1 MSYQAP
7 YQGLRVVDL
16 SQGIAGPYAAMLLAQ
31 YGADV
36 IKVEPPEGDWARILG
51 VRYGDQTVF
60 SIAGNLGKR
69 SIAVDLKTD
78 EGREIVRRLI
88 AGADVFLEGFRPAVA
103 ARLGIGY
110 DDVAAINPGIIYVSI
125 SGFGQSGPE
134 SQRPAMDPILQA
146 FTGLIA
152 NNRGPDGIPHRVT
165 PIVGDMS
172 TALYTFQ
179 ALSAAIY
186 ARRDEPRG
194 CYGYASLLQSAAKPV
209 ACGPGSHR
217 EEVSPP
223 PTASCSWSPC
233 TRLISGA
240 YATRSSCPMCPT
252 IRASLPAICATR
264 TSRSS
269 WQRCPRGSDA
279 TPLPSSRG
287 DSVRPGSCTRGSTTI
302 SSSFAILTWRQQA
315 SSRGSSS
322 RAWAACPSRE
332 RLAWCRPRRGR
343 REQPRPRSISTA
355 RRSWPRS
362 GSRRGSLEDSGGACT
377 ALHQTRTG

>member
-78 EGREIVRRLI
+78 EGREIVRRLV

-152 NNRGPDGIPHRVT
+152 TNRGPDGVPHRV
-165 PIVGDMS
+165 I
-172 TALYTFQ
+172 
-179 ALSAAIY
+179 
-186 ARRDEPRG
+186 
-194 CYGYASLLQSAAKPV
+194 
-209 ACGPGSHR
+209 
-217 EEVSPP
+217 
-223 PTASCSWSPC
+223 PTSWTC
-233 TRLISGA
+233 
-240 YATRSSCPMCPT
+240 
-252 IRASLPAICATR
+252 
-264 TSRSS
+264 
-269 WQRCPRGSDA
+269 
-279 TPLPSSRG
+279 
-287 DSVRPGSCTRGSTTI
+287 
-302 SSSFAILTWRQQA
+302 
-315 SSRGSSS
+315 
-322 RAWAACPSRE
+322 
-332 RLAWCRPRRGR
+332 
-343 REQPRPRSISTA
+343 RPRSIPSTRP
-355 RRSWPRS
+355 RRRCRS
-362 GSRRGSLEDSGGACT
+362 ST
-377 ALHQTRTG
+377 

>member
-78 EGREIVRRLI
+78 EGREIVCRLV
-88 AGADVFLEGFRPAVA
+88 AGADVFLEGFRPGVA
-103 ARLGIGY
+103 ARLGIAY
-110 DDVAAINPGIIYVSI
+110 EDVAAINPGIIYVSV
-125 SGFGQSGPE
+125 SGFGQRGPE

-152 NNRGPDGIPHRVT
+152 TNRGPDGVPHRVI
-165 PIVGDMS
+165 PIVVDMS

-194 CYGYASLLQSAAKPV
+194 CYVDASLLQSAAALQVVHLMAHYLEGGRMRPGITPGGSFAAADGFMFVVTMHEADFRSLCDALELPEVRDDPRFATSDLRYQHLAELMARLAERFERYTTAELGRRFRAAGLMHSRVNDYLEFLRDPHVEATGIVTWIEQPGVGRVPIPRAPGLV
-209 ACGPGSHR
+209 APPPGSPRATAPSLDQHR
-217 EEVSPP
+217 KE
-223 PTASCSWSPC
+223 
-233 TRLISGA
+233 
-240 YATRSSCPMCPT
+240 
-252 IRASLPAICATR
+252 
-264 TSRSS
+264 
-269 WQRCPRGSDA
+269 
-279 TPLPSSRG
+279 
-287 DSVRPGSCTRGSTTI
+287 
-302 SSSFAILTWRQQA
+302 ILA
-315 SSRGSSS
+315 EIG
-322 RAWAACPSRE
+322 
-332 RLAWCRPRRGR
+332 LA
-343 REQPRPRSISTA
+343 
-355 RRSWPRS
+355 
-362 GSRRGSLEDSGGACT
+362 
-377 ALHQTRTG
+377 

>member
-78 EGREIVRRLI
+78 EGREIVRRLV

-110 DDVAAINPGIIYVSI
+110 DSVAAINPGIIYVSI

-152 NNRGPDGIPHRVT
+152 TNRGPDGVPHRVT
-165 PIVGDMS
+165 PIVVDMS

-186 ARRDEPRG
+186 ARRDEPSG
-194 CYGYASLLQSAAKPV
+194 CYLDASLLQSAAALQAVHMMAHHLEGGRMRPGITPGGSFAAADGFMFVITMHEADFRSLCDALELPEVRNDSRFATSDLRYQHLTDLMEKLTERFKRYTTAELARRFRAAGLMHSRVNDYLEFLRDPHV
-209 ACGPGSHR
+209 EATGIVTWIEQPGVGRVPIPRAPGLAPPTPGSPRATAPSLDQHR
-217 EEVSPP
+217 KE
-223 PTASCSWSPC
+223 
-233 TRLISGA
+233 
-240 YATRSSCPMCPT
+240 
-252 IRASLPAICATR
+252 
-264 TSRSS
+264 
-269 WQRCPRGSDA
+269 
-279 TPLPSSRG
+279 
-287 DSVRPGSCTRGSTTI
+287 
-302 SSSFAILTWRQQA
+302 ILA
-315 SSRGSSS
+315 EIG
-322 RAWAACPSRE
+322 
-332 RLAWCRPRRGR
+332 LA
-343 REQPRPRSISTA
+343 
-355 RRSWPRS
+355 
-362 GSRRGSLEDSGGACT
+362 
-377 ALHQTRTG
+377 

>member
-69 SIAVDLKTD
+69 SIAVDLKTG
-78 EGREIVRRLI
+78 EGREIVRRLV

-103 ARLGIGY
+103 TRLGIGY

-125 SGFGQSGPE
+125 SGFGQSGSE
-134 SQRPAMDPILQA
+134 SRRPAMDPILQA

-152 NNRGPDGIPHRVT
+152 TNRGPDGVPHRVT
-165 PIVGDMS
+165 PIVVDMS

-194 CYGYASLLQSAAKPV
+194 CYLDASLLQSAAALQAVHMMAHHLEGGRMRPGITPGGSFAAADGFMFV
-209 ACGPGSHR
+209 ITMHEADFRSLCDALELPEVRDDSRFATSDLRYQHPAELARRFRAAGLMHSRVNDYLEFLRDPHVEATGIVTWIEQPGVGRVPIPRAPGLAPPTPGSPRATAPSLDQHR
-217 EEVSPP
+217 KE
-223 PTASCSWSPC
+223 
-233 TRLISGA
+233 
-240 YATRSSCPMCPT
+240 
-252 IRASLPAICATR
+252 
-264 TSRSS
+264 
-269 WQRCPRGSDA
+269 
-279 TPLPSSRG
+279 
-287 DSVRPGSCTRGSTTI
+287 
-302 SSSFAILTWRQQA
+302 ILA
-315 SSRGSSS
+315 EIG
-322 RAWAACPSRE
+322 
-332 RLAWCRPRRGR
+332 LA
-343 REQPRPRSISTA
+343 
-355 RRSWPRS
+355 
-362 GSRRGSLEDSGGACT
+362 
-377 ALHQTRTG
+377 